1 VVTSTGWLEE
11 QLIRAVE
18 RVETLTRDMAM
29 LQVAAQVRD
38 QEIDALRSSLAT
50 VDGRTQRHEASQDTV
65 RWLQHAVAALD
76 ERLTEETALRRE
88 QVAAG
93 DRGQE
98 RSQVTEQAAAR
109 ALQALGERVEGVERA
124 LMAVQEHQARLGGE
138 FGALLARDVVVSA
151 YLDALGV
158 QVQAASDAAQRE
170 VSSVALL
177 EEAMAALE
185 HLVRATEARTL
196 GLQEQQQRF
205 EGDLAALRR
214 IDEHGRQLDE
224 LASHQRV
231 LGARVEEGLT
241 LLRESAASIES
252 VQENE
257 VQARALLRTR
267 LGALE
272 QALAA
277 TDAAVAGQREVLI
290 EHFQR
295 TTAAAAEAGRRAA
308 EEIERQSRAR
318 RELLVRLSERADEA
332 SREQPL

>member
-1 VVTSTGWLEE
+1 MTSAVWLEE
-11 QLIRAVE
+11 QLIRALE
-18 RVETLTRDMAM
+18 RVEALTRDMAV
-29 LQVAAQVRD
+29 LQAGAQVRD
-38 QEIDALRSSLAT
+38 QEIDALRSALAT
-50 VDGRTQRHEASQDTV
+50 VEGRTQRHEAAQDTV
-65 RWLQHAVAALD
+65 RWLQHEVAALD
-76 ERLTEETALRRE
+76 ERLSEEGALRRE

-93 DRGQE
+93 ERGQE
-98 RSQVTEQAAAR
+98 RSQVAEQAAAR
-109 ALQALGERVEGVERA
+109 ALQVLVERVEASERA
-124 LMAVQEHQARLGGE
+124 LVAMQEHQTRLGAE
-138 FGALLARDVVVSA
+138 VGALLARDVEVGA
-151 YLDALGV
+151 QLDTLAV

-177 EEAMAALE
+177 EEAMAALQ
-185 HLVRATEARTL
+185 HVMRVIEARTL

-205 EGDLAALRR
+205 ESDLTALQR
-214 IDEHGRQLDE
+214 IDEHARRLDE
-224 LASHQRV
+224 LAAHQRV
-231 LGARVEEGLT
+231 LGRRVEDGLT
-241 LLRESAASIES
+241 LLRESAASIEA

-295 TTAAAAEAGRRAA
+295 TTAAAAEAGRREA